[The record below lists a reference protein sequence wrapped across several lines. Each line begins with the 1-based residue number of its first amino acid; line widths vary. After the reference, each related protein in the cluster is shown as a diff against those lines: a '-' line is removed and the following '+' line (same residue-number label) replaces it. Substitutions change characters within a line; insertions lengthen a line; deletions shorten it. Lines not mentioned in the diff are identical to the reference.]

1 MSDDR
6 LQIIEKQIDLFKK
19 VTKKIRNERNI
30 DRKIEIISD
39 CRDFLNIIDASL
51 EEIYYDLLEEE
62 DEQEN

>member
-19 VTKKIRNERNI
+19 VAKKMRNERNI
-30 DRKIEIISD
+30 DRKIEMVGD

-62 DEQEN
+62 DE

>member
-6 LQIIEKQIDLFKK
+6 LRIIEKQIDLFKK
-19 VTKKIRNERNI
+19 VTKKLRNERNI
-30 DRKIEIISD
+30 DRKIEMIGD

-62 DEQEN
+62 DE